1 MRARIATGLILAA
14 AAAALTLWAPLWLF
28 AALVLAVMLAAL
40 VEWSRLR
47 PVAVAGSTV
56 AAGPPV
62 VIVMPLIMSLIIIGA
77 AILLFRAPQKLPIVC
92 LAGGLFWVYLA
103 FELVKGIAAGP
114 GNESGIQPT
123 PSNNPGNL
131 ASLIQGGFI
140 FLFAWC
146 ALLWMRLEQG
156 AAMTIALLVVVWSAD
171 TFAYLAGRRFGKRK
185 LAPSISPGKTIEG
198 LAGGLAGAGLLAFLA
213 AIYAL
218 DLSTAQTLMWL
229 MASLVAALFSV
240 VGDLFESR
248 LKRRAGVKDS
258 GGLLPGHGGVL
269 DRIDGLLAAA
279 PVFATVWR
287 LAG

>member
-1 MRARIATGLILAA
+1 MRARIATGLSLAA
-14 AAAALTLWAPLWLF
+14 AAAVLTLWAPVWLF

-47 PVAVAGSTV
+47 PTAVAGSAV
-56 AAGPPV
+56 AAG
-62 VIVMPLIMSLIIIGA
+62 VMVLVMSLVMALILIIA
-77 AILLFRAPQKLPIVC
+77 AILLFRAPQKLPIIC
-92 LAGGLFWVYLA
+92 LAGGLFWAYLA
-103 FELVKGIAAGP
+103 FELIVKGMAAGP
-114 GNESGIQPT
+114 GNELGTQPA
-123 PSNNPGNL
+123 PSNNL
-131 ASLIQGGFI
+131 VSLIQGGFI

-198 LAGGLAGAGLLAFLA
+198 LAGGLAGAGLVALLA

-218 DLSTAQTLMWL
+218 DLSPAQTLIWL
-229 MASLVAALFSV
+229 LASLVAALFSV

>member
-14 AAAALTLWAPLWLF
+14 AAAVLTLWAPVWLF

-47 PVAVAGSTV
+47 PTTVAGPAV
-56 AAGPPV
+56 AAG
-62 VIVMPLIMSLIIIGA
+62 VMALVLIIA
-77 AILLFRAPQKLPIVC
+77 AVLLFRAPQKLPIMC
-92 LAGGLFWVYLA
+92 LAGGLFWAYLA
-103 FELVKGIAAGP
+103 FELIVKGMAAGP
-114 GNESGIQPT
+114 GNESGTQPA
-123 PSNNPGNL
+123 PSNSL
-131 ASLIQGGFI
+131 ISLIQGGFI

-218 DLSTAQTLMWL
+218 DLSAPQTLIWL
-229 MASLVAALFSV
+229 LASLVAALFSV

>member
-14 AAAALTLWAPLWLF
+14 AAAALTLWAPVWLF

-47 PVAVAGSTV
+47 PTAVAGS
-56 AAGPPV
+56 ASV
-62 VIVMPLIMSLIIIGA
+62 VVSLVIAIIMLGA
-77 AILLFRAPQKLPIVC
+77 AVVLFHAPQTLPVVC
-92 LAGGLFWVYLA
+92 LAGALFWVYLA
-103 FELVKGIAAGP
+103 FELIIKGMATTPENAP
-114 GNESGIQPT
+114 ENESGIRPGAQP
-123 PSNNPGNL
+123 PPNNL
-131 ASLIQGGFI
+131 VSLIQGGFI

-146 ALLWMRLEQG
+146 ALVWMRLEQG
-156 AAMTIALLVVVWSAD
+156 AAMTIALLVVVWGAD

-198 LAGGLAGAGLLAFLA
+198 LAGGLVGAGLVALLA

-218 DLSTAQTLMWL
+218 DLSPAQTLIWL
-229 MASLVAALFSV
+229 LASLVAALFSV

>member
-14 AAAALTLWAPLWLF
+14 AAAVLTLWAPVWLF

-47 PVAVAGSTV
+47 PTAVAGPAV
-56 AAGPPV
+56 AAG
-62 VIVMPLIMSLIIIGA
+62 VMALVMSLVLIIA
-77 AILLFRAPQKLPIVC
+77 AVLLFRAPQKLPIMC
-92 LAGGLFWVYLA
+92 LAGGLFWAYLA
-103 FELVKGIAAGP
+103 FELIVKGMAAGP
-114 GNESGIQPT
+114 GNESGTQPA
-123 PSNNPGNL
+123 PSNNL
-131 ASLIQGGFI
+131 ISLIQGGFI

-198 LAGGLAGAGLLAFLA
+198 LVGGLVGAGLVALLA

-218 DLSTAQTLMWL
+218 DLSPAQTLVWL
-229 MASLVAALFSV
+229 LASLLAALFSV

>member
-1 MRARIATGLILAA
+1 
-14 AAAALTLWAPLWLF
+14 
-28 AALVLAVMLAAL
+28 
-40 VEWSRLR
+40 
-47 PVAVAGSTV
+47 
-56 AAGPPV
+56 
-62 VIVMPLIMSLIIIGA
+62 
-77 AILLFRAPQKLPIVC
+77 
-92 LAGGLFWVYLA
+92 
-103 FELVKGIAAGP
+103 
-114 GNESGIQPT
+114 
-123 PSNNPGNL
+123 
-131 ASLIQGGFI
+131 
-140 FLFAWC
+140 
-146 ALLWMRLEQG
+146 
-156 AAMTIALLVVVWSAD
+156 MTIALLVVVWSAD

-198 LAGGLAGAGLLAFLA
+198 LAGGLIGAGLVALLA

-218 DLSTAQTLMWL
+218 DLSPAQTLIWL
-229 MASLVAALFSV
+229 LASLVAALFSV

>member
-47 PVAVAGSTV
+47 PTAVAGPAV
-56 AAGPPV
+56 AAG
-62 VIVMPLIMSLIIIGA
+62 VMALVMALVLIIA
-77 AILLFRAPQKLPIVC
+77 AVLLFRAPQKLPIIC
-92 LAGGLFWVYLA
+92 LAGGLFWAYLA
-103 FELVKGIAAGP
+103 FELIVKGMAARP

-123 PSNNPGNL
+123 PLNSMV
-131 ASLIQGGFI
+131 SLIQGGFI

-198 LAGGLAGAGLLAFLA
+198 LAGGLAGAGLVALLA

-218 DLSTAQTLMWL
+218 DLSPAQTLIWL
-229 MASLVAALFSV
+229 LASLVAALFSV

>member
-14 AAAALTLWAPLWLF
+14 AAAVLTLWAPVWLF
-28 AALVLAVMLAAL
+28 AALVLAVMLSAL

-47 PVAVAGSTV
+47 PTAVAGSAV
-56 AAGPPV
+56 AAG
-62 VIVMPLIMSLIIIGA
+62 VMALVIIGA
-77 AILLFRAPQKLPIVC
+77 AILLFRAPQKLPIIC
-92 LAGGLFWVYLA
+92 LAGGLFWAYLA
-103 FELVKGIAAGP
+103 FELIVKGMAAGP
-114 GNESGIQPT
+114 GNESGIQPA
-123 PSNNPGNL
+123 PLNNL
-131 ASLIQGGFI
+131 ISLIQGGFI

-146 ALLWMRLEQG
+146 ALVWMRLEQG

-198 LAGGLAGAGLLAFLA
+198 LAGGLVGAGLLALLA

-229 MASLVAALFSV
+229 LASLVAALFSV

>member
-1 MRARIATGLILAA
+1 MRARIATGLSLAA
-14 AAAALTLWAPLWLF
+14 AAAVLTLWAPVWLF
-28 AALVLAVMLAAL
+28 AVLVLAVMLAAL

-47 PVAVAGSTV
+47 PTAVAGSAV
-56 AAGPPV
+56 AAG
-62 VIVMPLIMSLIIIGA
+62 VMALVMSLVLIIA
-77 AILLFRAPQKLPIVC
+77 AVLLFRAPQKLPIIC
-92 LAGGLFWVYLA
+92 LAGGLFWAYLT
-103 FELVKGIAAGP
+103 FELIVKGMAAGP

-123 PSNNPGNL
+123 PSNSL
-131 ASLIQGGFI
+131 ISLIQGGFI
-140 FLFAWC
+140 VLFAWC

-171 TFAYLAGRRFGKRK
+171 TCAYLAGRRFGKRK

-198 LAGGLAGAGLLAFLA
+198 LAGGLAGAGLVALLA

-218 DLSTAQTLMWL
+218 DLSPAQTLIWL
-229 MASLVAALFSV
+229 LASLVAALFSV

>member
-1 MRARIATGLILAA
+1 M
-14 AAAALTLWAPLWLF
+14 
-28 AALVLAVMLAAL
+28 
-40 VEWSRLR
+40 
-47 PVAVAGSTV
+47 
-56 AAGPPV
+56 
-62 VIVMPLIMSLIIIGA
+62 
-77 AILLFRAPQKLPIVC
+77 LFRAPQKLPIIC
-92 LAGGLFWVYLA
+92 LAGGLFWAYLA
-103 FELVKGIAAGP
+103 FELIVKGMAAGP
-114 GNESGIQPT
+114 GNESGIQPV
-123 PSNNPGNL
+123 PSNNL
-131 ASLIQGGFI
+131 ISLIQGGFI

-198 LAGGLAGAGLLAFLA
+198 LAGGLVGAGLVALLA

-218 DLSTAQTLMWL
+218 DLSPAQTLIWL
-229 MASLVAALFSV
+229 LASLVAALFSV

>member
-14 AAAALTLWAPLWLF
+14 AAAVLTLWAPVWLF
-28 AALVLAVMLAAL
+28 AVLVLAVMLAAL

-47 PVAVAGSTV
+47 PTAV
-56 AAGPPV
+56 AGPPV

-77 AILLFRAPQKLPIVC
+77 AILLFRAPQKLPLVC

-103 FELVKGIAAGP
+103 FELVKGIAAAP

-123 PSNNPGNL
+123 PSNNPGSMASL
-131 ASLIQGGFI
+131 VSLIQGGFI

-198 LAGGLAGAGLLAFLA
+198 LAGGLAGAGLVALLA

-218 DLSTAQTLMWL
+218 DLSPAQTLIWL
-229 MASLVAALFSV
+229 LASLVAALFSV

>member
-1 MRARIATGLILAA
+1 MRARIATGLSLAA
-14 AAAALTLWAPLWLF
+14 AAAVLTLWAPVWLF

-47 PVAVAGSTV
+47 PTAVAGSAV
-56 AAGPPV
+56 AAG
-62 VIVMPLIMSLIIIGA
+62 VMVLVMSLVLIIA
-77 AILLFRAPQKLPIVC
+77 AVLLFRAPQKLPIIC
-92 LAGGLFWVYLA
+92 LAGGLFWAYLA
-103 FELVKGIAAGP
+103 FELIVKGMAAGP
-114 GNESGIQPT
+114 GNESGTQPA
-123 PSNNPGNL
+123 PSNNL
-131 ASLIQGGFI
+131 VSLIQGGFI

-146 ALLWMRLEQG
+146 ALLWVRLEQG

-198 LAGGLAGAGLLAFLA
+198 LAGGLVGAGLVALLA

-218 DLSTAQTLMWL
+218 DLSPAQTLIWL
-229 MASLVAALFSV
+229 LASLVAALFSV